1 MNRSR
6 SSISKAASLRPELEF
21 EVIKLTLLRE
31 NYIKRL
37 AAALDGLRKELDI
50 GIVGLVDVLR
60 DTSIQVV
67 ETIITWER
75 AQVSYPNTTPY
86 MWNGEEYLHKMLTDM
101 DQFAH
106 NKQLQFWLGFS
117 LLTNPF
123 FVPQE
128 IYVPVSSRVLLL
140 WQLPTRSSCCLCMI
154 PVVVDFCA
162 GKAFICGVRHPT
174 AQACVQHPRPEWS
187 GRYVGCS

>member
-37 AAALDGLRKELDI
+37 AAALDSLRKEMDI

-75 AQVSYPNTTPY
+75 AQVNYPDTTPY
-86 MWNGEEYLHKMLTDM
+86 MWNGEEYLQKMLTDM
-101 DQFAH
+101 DQFAE
-106 NKQLQFWLGFS
+106 NKQLQLWLGFS
-117 LLTNPF
+117 LITNPF

-128 IYVPVSSRVLLL
+128 IYIPVSSFYIYEYV
-140 WQLPTRSSCCLCMI
+140 
-154 PVVVDFCA
+154 
-162 GKAFICGVRHPT
+162 
-174 AQACVQHPRPEWS
+174 CV
-187 GRYVGCS
+187 

>member
-1 MNRSR
+1 MNKSR

-37 AAALDGLRKELDI
+37 ASALSGLRKELDI

-75 AQVSYPNTTPY
+75 AQVRL
-86 MWNGEEYLHKMLTDM
+86 MI
-101 DQFAH
+101 
-106 NKQLQFWLGFS
+106 
-117 LLTNPF
+117 F
-123 FVPQE
+123 F
-128 IYVPVSSRVLLL
+128 
-140 WQLPTRSSCCLCMI
+140 I
-154 PVVVDFCA
+154 PV
-162 GKAFICGVRHPT
+162 
-174 AQACVQHPRPEWS
+174 
-187 GRYVGCS
+187 